1 MKRKVACR
9 LASAVLAVAM
19 FFSVSSLFP
28 SVDSS
33 IEAKQQISEADI
45 KALRDKLAAT
55 KKKVSEYSVSAS
67 SFDGEIT
74 EALEAKEKLDQQI
87 SFIQESVSQTEE
99 LIGYYSQM
107 IDDKTETIE
116 LRTADIE
123 EKYRA
128 FGKFLRVSYENGQK
142 SYIELLVSSS
152 SLVDFLTRADNL
164 GSMLRYQQSIVDEL
178 NDEIN
183 DLAKLKAELETKK
196 TELEELRVA
205 QQQSQAEL
213 KTQLS
218 LQEKYIKKLES
229 DKAAQAA
236 LLKKAENSQA
246 ALERELQKTINEY
259 KKQQREAKNKL
270 LLWPLP
276 SEYRTISSK
285 FGHRLLFGQS
295 DYHLGIDIP
304 AKYGTTVFAAND
316 GKVLKS
322 TYNNSYGYYILID
335 HGGGKCTLYAH
346 MSSLLVSQGATVKR
360 GQTIGKVGATGNA
373 YGYHLHFEV
382 RIDGK
387 VTNPLVKNM
396 ILINYNGKD
405 VDVTTSGV
413 LKYS

>member
-1 MKRKVACR
+1 MKRKVFCKI
-9 LASAVLAVAM
+9 ASVVLAVAM

-28 SVDSS
+28 SFDSS
-33 IEAKQQISEADI
+33 ADAKQITEADI

-55 KKKVSEYSVSAS
+55 KKKVSEYSVSS
-67 SFDGEIT
+67 SSLNGEIND
-74 EALEAKEKLDQQI
+74 ALEAKEKLDQQI
-87 SFIQESVSQTEE
+87 SYIQESVSQTEE

-116 LRTADIE
+116 LRAADIE

-164 GSMLRYQQSIVDEL
+164 GSMLKYQQSIVNEL

-183 DLAKLKAELETKK
+183 DLAKLKADLETKK
-196 TELEELRVA
+196 SELEELRVV
-205 QQQSQAEL
+205 QQQSEAEL

-218 LQEKYIKKLES
+218 LQEKYVKELEKKLES
-229 DKAAQAA
+229 DEKARKA
-236 LLKKAENSQA
+236 LLANQA
-246 ALERELQKTINEY
+246 ALEKELQKTIKEY
-259 KKQQREAKNKL
+259 EKQQIAARNKL

-285 FGHRLLFGQS
+285 FGPRQLFGLP
-295 DYHLGIDIP
+295 DNHLGIDIP

-322 TYNNSYGYYILID
+322 TYNGSYGYYILID